1 MIIKFRNIYLTFV
14 VFLALTLFAGAFLPQ
29 SHQVSASDSVTVGAK
44 RYKLQNGLTVILK
57 ENPASKV
64 CSVQVWVRTGSA
76 NETEKEAGI
85 THLIEHMIFKGTS
98 KRRTGEIAR
107 TIEAAGGEIN
117 AYTSY
122 DRTVYYVEIAS
133 SHLDIAL
140 DVLLDAVQHSV
151 FDPVELE
158 KEKEVVLEEY
168 RRGLDSPSR
177 ELGKAVMRLCFKK
190 HPYRRPIIGYEKTIQ
205 SFDRNA
211 ILAYLDKWYTPQNMV
226 IVVVG
231 DFEAQRVLNLIK
243 ALTRDF
249 PRRKWAIAK
258 RPAEPPQRKYRQE
271 IIRRDVRQ
279 AYVDISWHIPALSH
293 PDTAALDVMEIILGH
308 GKSSR
313 LYNRIKA
320 RLNLVQDID
329 ASAWEMKDSG
339 LFSIDATLPP
349 GNLPKVLEQIAQII
363 RQLQDTPVSQRELIK
378 AKTIVEADFLYSME
392 TASGQARTL
401 GFFEAMTQDMK
412 NCDTYLQQVRAVTAQ
427 EILEMAR
434 KYLRPA
440 NMSLVAMLP
449 RDQVVQ
455 LNEANVQRLFENPM
469 LNRAEKCTGR
479 DVVTEPKK
487 VALSNGL
494 RIIVK
499 ENHSLPIVSIAATML
514 GGTRLEPKGKWGLS
528 RFVANMLTR
537 GTATMSASEIS
548 REVETMGG
556 RLETFSGRNSLGL
569 TAKFLSRDFAR
580 GISLLGNVLTEPA
593 FPEDEVEKVRTDML
607 QTIKTKQDRP
617 MAQLFDLFYSTLYK
631 HHPYGHP
638 QTGTQE
644 TIKAISRDDL
654 INWYRKMSDPSNMA
668 VAVVGDIDADT
679 AIQMLSA
686 RFSDLPSHHYS
697 PRPTPPEPPLTC
709 NRTAVVHKKAA
720 QVNFVLGFLD
730 VGLRNPLN
738 APMEILNTVLSGQG
752 GRLFYRLRD
761 QQSLAYAVTS
771 FRRPGLETGAFGI
784 YMGCAPEKFSLAKEA
799 VLGEME
805 ALRAEGITSRE
816 LQMAKDHLLGMLAI
830 ERQTNGS
837 QAFNMALNELYGLGY
852 RYDEKF
858 AKKIR
863 QVTLKEIKEAIKSLI
878 TPDRYVLVA
887 IGPQRTGIDSSDQ
900 QDSRTSAD
908 DADD

>member
-98 KRRTGEIAR
+98 
-107 TIEAAGGEIN
+107 EAAGGEIN

-308 GKSSR
+308 GKSS
-313 LYNRIKA
+313 
-320 RLNLVQDID
+320 
-329 ASAWEMKDSG
+329 
-339 LFSIDATLPP
+339 
-349 GNLPKVLEQIAQII
+349 
-363 RQLQDTPVSQRELIK
+363 
-378 AKTIVEADFLYSME
+378 
-392 TASGQARTL
+392 
-401 GFFEAMTQDMK
+401 
-412 NCDTYLQQVRAVTAQ
+412 
-427 EILEMAR
+427 
-434 KYLRPA
+434 
-440 NMSLVAMLP
+440 
-449 RDQVVQ
+449 
-455 LNEANVQRLFENPM
+455 
-469 LNRAEKCTGR
+469 
-479 DVVTEPKK
+479 
-487 VALSNGL
+487 
-494 RIIVK
+494 
-499 ENHSLPIVSIAATML
+499 
-514 GGTRLEPKGKWGLS
+514 
-528 RFVANMLTR
+528 
-537 GTATMSASEIS
+537 
-548 REVETMGG
+548 
-556 RLETFSGRNSLGL
+556 
-569 TAKFLSRDFAR
+569 
-580 GISLLGNVLTEPA
+580 
-593 FPEDEVEKVRTDML
+593 
-607 QTIKTKQDRP
+607 
-617 MAQLFDLFYSTLYK
+617 
-631 HHPYGHP
+631 
-638 QTGTQE
+638 
-644 TIKAISRDDL
+644 
-654 INWYRKMSDPSNMA
+654 
-668 VAVVGDIDADT
+668 
-679 AIQMLSA
+679 
-686 RFSDLPSHHYS
+686 
-697 PRPTPPEPPLTC
+697 
-709 NRTAVVHKKAA
+709 
-720 QVNFVLGFLD
+720 
-730 VGLRNPLN
+730 
-738 APMEILNTVLSGQG
+738 
-752 GRLFYRLRD
+752 
-761 QQSLAYAVTS
+761 
-771 FRRPGLETGAFGI
+771 
-784 YMGCAPEKFSLAKEA
+784 
-799 VLGEME
+799 
-805 ALRAEGITSRE
+805 
-816 LQMAKDHLLGMLAI
+816 
-830 ERQTNGS
+830 
-837 QAFNMALNELYGLGY
+837 
-852 RYDEKF
+852 
-858 AKKIR
+858 
-863 QVTLKEIKEAIKSLI
+863 
-878 TPDRYVLVA
+878 
-887 IGPQRTGIDSSDQ
+887 
-900 QDSRTSAD
+900 
-908 DADD
+908 